1 MKKIYL
7 LAISAILTLSL
18 NAQDVNY
25 VSKTKFDKNETT
37 KPIGNVVKKSTAKK
51 AIANRTTIWSD
62 DFSVPSNWVITA
74 VNGTGTWVIGTSGP
88 SGSFAIPA
96 ITSTSAVNGFALFDS
111 DKDCSGNQITN
122 LTTKFP
128 INLDT
133 QSAVLLR
140 FEQYYRRFFDSTF
153 VFVSTDSINW
163 TKFSVNTSLVNN
175 DFSGLDVNQNPNIQE
190 LNISTAA
197 ANEDSVWIRFQFY
210 SPSSINAQ
218 AGCGY
223 AWMIDDVSIVTPA
236 AFDAELT
243 NLEFTQSGCGLT
255 ANDTI
260 AATVTN
266 NGAQAISNFYVNY
279 LTTTDGISII
289 SSGSQLVSDSIASG
303 ASLRIEFNATA
314 NFSVIGQY
322 LLLSWIDS
330 VAGDVNGLN
339 DTLLAVIDN
348 VQPIVVAP
356 TYTQGFEDTDD
367 LTGWVV
373 FDADGDAATW
383 TLSTASPR
391 TGTSC
396 ASKAASATNNDWLF
410 SNCVDLASDSTYTLN
425 FYIRPGAVN
434 TVQKFDVTL
443 GVAANPLAVIS
454 TVTVPN
460 PTVTGY
466 SFVSVP
472 VTVPASGFYNLG
484 FNISS
489 SGSAPTFK
497 IDDIELTTLKVGVN
511 NPKLEATVNVYPN
524 PANTN
529 VVVSIRN
536 TKEANYEVVITD
548 LLGRTI
554 KTVNT
559 NNVSSTDLNI
569 DLSDVANGAYL
580 VKVQSGNAVKSSKLI
595 INK

>member
-7 LAISAILTLSL
+7 LACATLLTFSL
-18 NAQDVNY
+18 QAQDVNY
-25 VSKTKFDKNETT
+25 VGKTKFEERETT
-37 KPIGNVVKKSTAKK
+37 KPIGNTIKKSTAKK
-51 AIANRTTIWSD
+51 AVANRTTVWSD
-62 DFSVPSNWVITA
+62 DFSVSSNWTISA

-88 SGSFAIPA
+88 AGSFAIPA
-96 ITSTSAVNGFALFDS
+96 ITSTSAINGFALFDS
-111 DKDCSGNQITN
+111 DLDCSGNQITN

-133 QSAVLLR
+133 QAGVLLR

-163 TKFSVNTSLVNN
+163 VKFEVNKGLVNN
-175 DFSGLDVNQNPNIQE
+175 DFSDLDATINPSIE
-190 LNISTAA
+190 EVNISSVA
-197 ANEDSVWIRFQFY
+197 ANQDSVWIRFQFY

-223 AWMIDDVSIVTPA
+223 AWMIDDVSIVTPP
-236 AFDAELT
+236 AFDAELASV
-243 NLEFTQSGCGLT
+243 EFTESGCGLS

-260 AATVTN
+260 AVTVTN
-266 NGAQAISNFYVNY
+266 NGVQAISNFYVNY
-279 LTTTDGISII
+279 LTTDGVSLI
-289 SSGSQLVSDSIASG
+289 SGSSQKVMDTIVSG
-303 ASLRIEFNATA
+303 GSLRVEFSATA
-314 NFSVIGQY
+314 DFSAVGQY
-322 LLLSWIDS
+322 LLLAWVDS
-330 VAGDVNGLN
+330 VMGDVNGLN
-339 DTLLAVIDN
+339 DTLFALVEN
-348 VQPIVVAP
+348 VQPIVVEP
-356 TYTQGFEDTDD
+356 TYTQGFEATDD

-373 FDADGDAATW
+373 FDGDGDAATW
-383 TLSTASPR
+383 SLSTASPR

-396 ASKAASATNNDWLF
+396 ASKAASATNDDWLF
-410 SNCVDLASDSTYTLN
+410 SNCVTLSSDSSYTLN

-434 TVQKFDVTL
+434 TVQKLDVTL

-460 PTVTGY
+460 PTVAGY
-466 SFVSVP
+466 SLVSIP

-489 SGSAPTFK
+489 TGSAPTFK
-497 IDDIELTTLKVGVN
+497 IDDIELTSLKVGVN
-511 NPKLEATVNVYPN
+511 NAKLDASVSVYPN

-536 TKEANYEVVITD
+536 TRDAEYMVTITD

-554 KTVNT
+554 KTMNT
-559 NNVSSTDLNI
+559 NKVASTDLNI

-580 VKVQSGNAVKSSKLI
+580 VKVQSGNAVKSAKLI